1 MRQPILTAGLV
12 TILLPLLAI
21 ACPGS
26 PANVANECLAEQL
39 KNAELTLKKQI
50 NYMRLGEP
58 VNDPNKA
65 KQANDLLHK
74 SQKSWLIYRNAN
86 CEYTG
91 FIEGGVES
99 YKYVRNMQCMV
110 DLTQVRVAELKRLGD
125 SYNH

>member
-1 MRQPILTAGLV
+1 MHQYKLMVILV
-12 TILLPLLAI
+12 TILIPLQAI

-39 KNAELTLKKQI
+39 KNGELALKKQI
-50 NYMRLGEP
+50 NYMQLGEP
-58 VNDPNKA
+58 VNDPSETKH
-65 KQANDLLHK
+65 ANDLLNK
-74 SQKSWLIYRNAN
+74 SQKSWLAYSKAN

-91 FIEGGVES
+91 FIEGGVAS

-110 DLTQVRVAELKRLGD
+110 ALTQARIVELKLLGN